1 MAARKRKVRT
11 VVDDNYSRLDQY
23 SISLHEYYKSLRRAG
38 FSVENALWLLASK
51 ESHPDWMQEVTMDD
65 IRNHIE
71 ENEEDE

>member
-11 VVDDNYSRLDQY
+11 VDDNYSKLDEY
-23 SISLHEYYKSLRRAG
+23 TIGLHEYYKSLRKAG

-51 ESHPDWMQEVTMDD
+51 ESYPDWMQEVTMDD